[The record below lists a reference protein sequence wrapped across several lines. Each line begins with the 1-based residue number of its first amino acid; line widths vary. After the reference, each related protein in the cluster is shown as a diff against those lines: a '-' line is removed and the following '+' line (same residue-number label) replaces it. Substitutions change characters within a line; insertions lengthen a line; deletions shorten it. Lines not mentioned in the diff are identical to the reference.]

1 MNVEGQAIF
10 MNSIKT
16 PTQEKKDEPLVKAF
30 GELKKSWQGT
40 KESLKIKLKDRAIE
54 VQGVKIVTQREGELQ
69 IVWRI
74 PREEVVDEERV
85 RIAIAKKNAAS

>member
-1 MNVEGQAIF
+1 M
-10 MNSIKT
+10 
-16 PTQEKKDEPLVKAF
+16 
-30 GELKKSWQGT
+30 
-40 KESLKIKLKDRAIE
+40 KIKLKDRAIE

-74 PREEVVDEERV
+74 PKEEVVDEERV